1 MHCYTKFIIPGGI
14 QKLLTLTLLVST
26 HSTIAAEHNSKSKSL
41 TALQEEIHWLQEETY
56 VSTATKTL
64 ENIKKSGSTISII
77 TDTDL
82 KNMGARSLMDA
93 LKRLPGLGIN
103 QSNVGN
109 ASVEVR
115 GVKTDF
121 GEKVLF
127 LINGHPSNNNL
138 VNGGASSSYDTFMI
152 DDVKRVEVIRGPGS
166 ALYGAN
172 AFVAVINVITK
183 TAKEIDGT
191 TVTVGAGSYD
201 SKKINVLYG
210 NDSGPLEVAANF
222 NIFDTDGFMGDV
234 ESDAIG
240 ASGQSDY
247 WNQRYD
253 FGFQLGYENFTLN
266 GKYLQRQAGAYV
278 GVINALNDDT
288 EQEYIEYFLDF
299 GYQKSF
305 SNQLTLSSKLY
316 LDHFEFDN
324 LWEALPESG
333 ANPDG
338 LLLRSPIEH
347 DKFGTE
353 LQLEYQLGSK
363 HKLLGGL
370 MAEHQSQYNVAL
382 FTNNGSGPLQDISSV
397 ANWNISKNRDILA
410 AFAQDIW
417 DINKDLRLIAGA
429 RYDHYSD
436 FGGTFNPRTSLMWE
450 FSDRYNFIATYGSA
464 FRAPTFGDLY
474 NTNNSAI
481 VGNPD
486 INPEEIETIELGVNG
501 DISKRMKAGITL
513 FQNNIEE
520 VITSETGQNAA
531 KVYGNSGEL
540 KVQGA
545 EIELFS
551 RLRNGSHFAANYT
564 YQYPVDQVTNKRV
577 AEVPIHKANASF
589 NFRQS
594 QYVNMYAGL
603 MYRGS
608 LNRAEGDTRSNVD
621 DFFTLDL
628 ALTVKNYTKDLEMKA
643 SIYNFFDENYFDA
656 SPSGVMVSDYPK
668 PGRNLMVELSY
679 KL

>member
-1 MHCYTKFIIPGGI
+1 MRRFTNFVTCGSMKILL
-14 QKLLTLTLLVST
+14 LLTPFTFIP
-26 HSTIAAEHNSKSKSL
+26 HTIAAEPNSEGKFL
-41 TALQEEIHWLQEETY
+41 VALQEEIHWLKEESHVT
-56 VSTATKTL
+56 TATKTL
-64 ENIKKSGSTISII
+64 ENIEKSGATISII
-77 TDTDL
+77 TDSDL
-82 KNMGARSLMDA
+82 KHMGARNLMDA

-109 ASVEVR
+109 TSVEVR

-152 DDVKRVEVIRGPGS
+152 DNIKRVEVIRGPGS

-183 TAKEIDGT
+183 TAKEIDST
-191 TVTVGAGSYD
+191 RVTVGAGSYE
-201 SKKINVLYG
+201 SKKVNVLYG
-210 NDSGPLEVAANF
+210 NVSGKLNLAANF
-222 NIFDTDGFMGDV
+222 NIFDTDGFQGDV

-253 FGFQLGYENFTLN
+253 FGFQLGYDNFTLN
-266 GKYLQRQAGAYV
+266 GKYLKRQAGSYV
-278 GVINALNDDT
+278 GVINALNDDS

-305 SNQLTLSSKLY
+305 SSQLTLSSKVY
-316 LDHFEFDN
+316 ADHFEFDN
-324 LWEALPESG
+324 LWEALPESDT
-333 ANPDG
+333 NPDG

-347 DKFGTE
+347 DKFGAET
-353 LQLEYQLGSK
+353 QLEYQLGSQ
-363 HKLLGGL
+363 HKLLAGL

-382 FTNNGSGPLQDISSV
+382 FTNNGTGPLKDISSV

-410 AFAQDIW
+410 AFIQDIW
-417 DINKDLRLIAGA
+417 DINKDIRLIAGA

-436 FGGTFNPRTSLMWE
+436 FGGTFNPRTSIMWKLSE
-450 FSDRYNFIATYGSA
+450 HYNFIATYGSA
-464 FRAPTFGDLY
+464 FRAPTFGELY
-474 NTNNSAI
+474 NINNPAFL
-481 VGNPD
+481 GNPD
-486 INPEEIETIELGVNG
+486 INPEEIETIELGING
-501 DISKRMKAGITL
+501 GITKRIKAGITL

-520 VITSETGQNAA
+520 IITTEARQNNT

-545 EIELFS
+545 EIEFVS
-551 RLRNGSHFAANYT
+551 RLRNGSNFVVNYT
-564 YQYPVDQVTNKRV
+564 FQYPVDQVTRKRV

-589 NFRQS
+589 NFRRS

-603 MYRGS
+603 MYRGR
-608 LNRAEGDTRSNVD
+608 LNRAEGDSRANVD

-628 ALTVKNYTKDLEMKA
+628 ALTIKNHIENLEMKT
-643 SIYNFFDENYFDA
+643 SIYNFFDENYVDA
-656 SPSGVMVSDYPK
+656 STSGVMVSDYPK
-668 PGRNLMVELSY
+668 PGRSLMVELSY

>member
-1 MHCYTKFIIPGGI
+1 MHRYTNFLLLGSIK
-14 QKLLTLTLLVST
+14 KLLILTLLANI
-26 HSTIAAEHNSKSKSL
+26 HSVIATEQNAKSRSL
-41 TALQEEIHWLQEETY
+41 TALQEEIQWLQEESY
-56 VSTATKTL
+56 VTTATKTL
-64 ENIKKSGSTISII
+64 ENIKKSGATVSII
-77 TDTDL
+77 TDSDL
-82 KNMGARSLMDA
+82 KNMGARNLMDA

-103 QSNVGN
+103 QTNVGN
-109 ASVEVR
+109 TSVEVR

-138 VNGGASSSYDTFMI
+138 VNGGASSSYDTIMI
-152 DDVKRVEVIRGPGS
+152 DNIKRVEVIRGPGS

-172 AFVAVINVITK
+172 AFVAVINIITK
-183 TAKEIDGT
+183 TAKDVDGT
-191 TVTVGAGSYD
+191 TVAIGAGSYD
-201 SKKINVLYG
+201 SKKLNVLYG
-210 NDSGPLEVAANF
+210 NRSGKLNVAANF
-222 NIFDTDGFMGDV
+222 NIFDTDGFKGDV

-266 GKYLQRQAGAYV
+266 GKYLKRQAGAYV
-278 GVINALNDDT
+278 GVINALSDDS

-299 GYQKSF
+299 GYRKSF
-305 SNQLTLSSKLY
+305 SSQLTLSSKLY

-324 LWEALPESG
+324 LWEALPESN
-333 ANPDG
+333 ASPDG

-353 LQLEYQLGSK
+353 VQLEYQLSSQ
-363 HKLLGGL
+363 HKFLGGL

-382 FTNNGSGPLQDISSV
+382 FTNNGSGPLQDISSI

-417 DINKDLRLIAGA
+417 DINKELRLIAGA

-450 FSDRYNFIATYGSA
+450 FRDHYNFIATYGSA

-481 VGNPD
+481 VGNPN
-486 INPEEIETIELGVNG
+486 INPEEIDTIELGVNG
-501 DISKRMKAGITL
+501 DITKRMKAGITL
-513 FQNNIEE
+513 FQNKIEE
-520 VITSETGQNAA
+520 VITSEPGQNAT

-545 EIELFS
+545 EIEFFS
-551 RLRNGSHFAANYT
+551 RLRNGSNFAINYT

-589 NFRQS
+589 NFRHS
-594 QYVNMYAGL
+594 RFVNMYAGL

-628 ALTVKNYTKDLEMKA
+628 ALTVQNYIKNLEMKA
-643 SIYNFFDENYFDA
+643 SIYNFFDKNYFDA

>member
-1 MHCYTKFIIPGGI
+1 MHRYTNFLLLGSIK
-14 QKLLTLTLLVST
+14 KLLILTLLANI
-26 HSTIAAEHNSKSKSL
+26 HSVIATEQNAKSRSL
-41 TALQEEIHWLQEETY
+41 TALQEEIQWLQEESY
-56 VSTATKTL
+56 VTTATKTL
-64 ENIKKSGSTISII
+64 ENIKKSGATVSII
-77 TDTDL
+77 TDSDL
-82 KNMGARSLMDA
+82 KNMGARNLMDA

-103 QSNVGN
+103 QTNVGN
-109 ASVEVR
+109 TSVEVR

-138 VNGGASSSYDTFMI
+138 VNGGASSSYDTIMI
-152 DDVKRVEVIRGPGS
+152 DNIKRVEVIRGPGS

-172 AFVAVINVITK
+172 AFVAVINIITK
-183 TAKEIDGT
+183 TAKDVDGT
-191 TVTVGAGSYD
+191 TVAIGAGSYD
-201 SKKINVLYG
+201 SKKLNVLYG
-210 NDSGPLEVAANF
+210 NRSGKLNVAANF
-222 NIFDTDGFMGDV
+222 NIFDTDGFKGDV

-266 GKYLQRQAGAYV
+266 GKYLKRQAGAYV
-278 GVINALNDDT
+278 GVINALSDDS

-299 GYQKSF
+299 GYRKSF
-305 SNQLTLSSKLY
+305 SSQLTLSSKLY

-324 LWEALPESG
+324 LWEALPESN
-333 ANPDG
+333 ASPDG

-353 LQLEYQLGSK
+353 VQLEYQLSSQ

-382 FTNNGSGPLQDISSV
+382 FTNNGSGPLQDISSI

-417 DINKDLRLIAGA
+417 DINKELRLIVGA

-450 FSDRYNFIATYGSA
+450 FRDHYNFIATYGSA

-481 VGNPD
+481 VGNPN
-486 INPEEIETIELGVNG
+486 INPEEIDTIELGVNG
-501 DISKRMKAGITL
+501 DITKRMKAGITL
-513 FQNNIEE
+513 FQNKIEE
-520 VITSETGQNAA
+520 VITSEPGQNAT

-545 EIELFS
+545 EIEFFS
-551 RLRNGSHFAANYT
+551 RLRNGSNFAINYT

-589 NFRQS
+589 NFRHS
-594 QYVNMYAGL
+594 RFVNMYAGL

-628 ALTVKNYTKDLEMKA
+628 ALTVQNYIKNLEMKA
-643 SIYNFFDENYFDA
+643 SIYNFFDKNYFDA

>member
-1 MHCYTKFIIPGGI
+1 MHRYTNFLLLGSIK
-14 QKLLTLTLLVST
+14 KLLILTLLANI
-26 HSTIAAEHNSKSKSL
+26 HSVIATEQNAKSRSL
-41 TALQEEIHWLQEETY
+41 TALQEEIQWLQEESY
-56 VSTATKTL
+56 VTTATKTL
-64 ENIKKSGSTISII
+64 ENIKKSGATVSII
-77 TDTDL
+77 TDSDL
-82 KNMGARSLMDA
+82 KNMGARNLMDA

-103 QSNVGN
+103 QTNVGN
-109 ASVEVR
+109 TSVEVR

-138 VNGGASSSYDTFMI
+138 VNGGASSSYDTIMI
-152 DDVKRVEVIRGPGS
+152 DNIKRVEVIRGPGS

-172 AFVAVINVITK
+172 AFVAVINIITK
-183 TAKEIDGT
+183 TAKDVDGT
-191 TVTVGAGSYD
+191 TVAIGAGSYD
-201 SKKINVLYG
+201 SKKLNVLYG
-210 NDSGPLEVAANF
+210 NRSGKLNVAANF
-222 NIFDTDGFMGDV
+222 NIFDTDGFKGDV

-266 GKYLQRQAGAYV
+266 GKYLKRQAGAYV
-278 GVINALNDDT
+278 GVINALSDDS

-299 GYQKSF
+299 GYRKSF
-305 SNQLTLSSKLY
+305 SSQLTLSSKLY

-324 LWEALPESG
+324 LWEALPESN
-333 ANPDG
+333 ASPDG

-353 LQLEYQLGSK
+353 VQLEYQLSSQ
-363 HKLLGGL
+363 HKFLGGL

-382 FTNNGSGPLQDISSV
+382 FTNNGSGPLQDISSI

-417 DINKDLRLIAGA
+417 DINKELRLIVGA

-450 FSDRYNFIATYGSA
+450 FRDHYNFIATYGSA

-481 VGNPD
+481 VGNPN
-486 INPEEIETIELGVNG
+486 INPEEIDTIELGVNG
-501 DISKRMKAGITL
+501 DITKRMKAGITL
-513 FQNNIEE
+513 FQNKIEE
-520 VITSETGQNAA
+520 VITSEPGQNAT

-545 EIELFS
+545 EIEFFS
-551 RLRNGSHFAANYT
+551 RLRNGSNFAINYT

-589 NFRQS
+589 NFRHS
-594 QYVNMYAGL
+594 RFVNMYAGL

-628 ALTVKNYTKDLEMKA
+628 ALTVQNYIKNLEMKA
-643 SIYNFFDENYFDA
+643 SIYNFFDKNYFDA